1 MLRLLSF
8 HATKVEIKLRFD
20 IVSLRSRIQE
30 EGEGELGSQD
40 VLFCRLLHI
49 AFLGFWLVFTASFSF
64 VARRVYVPSIA
75 LISSREPRLNLG
87 YGPLGSLIPGELDLK
102 RAWEFRRTL
111 LSSVC
116 CTSHFWDLTLCSQP
130 FLFVVCCVRVPL
142 IQPSLALKA
151 VCLRA

>member
-64 VARRVYVPSIA
+64 VARRVYVPSIPS
-75 LISSREPRLNLG
+75 ISSGGLRLKLG
-87 YGPLGSLIPGELDLK
+87 
-102 RAWEFRRTL
+102 
-111 LSSVC
+111 
-116 CTSHFWDLTLCSQP
+116 
-130 FLFVVCCVRVPL
+130 
-142 IQPSLALKA
+142 
-151 VCLRA
+151 